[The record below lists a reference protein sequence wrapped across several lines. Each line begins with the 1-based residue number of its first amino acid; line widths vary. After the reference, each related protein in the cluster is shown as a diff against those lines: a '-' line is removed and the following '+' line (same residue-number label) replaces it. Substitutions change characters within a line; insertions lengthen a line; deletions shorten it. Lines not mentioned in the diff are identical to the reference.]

1 MKEVFLISKEE
12 KRELKSISDI
22 ILSITGDFEIF
33 TVDEFDGEDNEDK
46 AESIEE
52 LRSRMKYDM
61 EQLEKAYSIILN
73 ILHGTYDGTL
83 SVQNYELS
91 K

>member
-12 KRELKSISDI
+12 KKELESISDI
-22 ILSITGDFEIF
+22 ILSVTDDFETF
-33 TVDEFDGEDNEDK
+33 TADEYDGEENEDK
-46 AESIEE
+46 AKSVEE
-52 LRSRMKYDM
+52 LRSIMKYDIG
-61 EQLEKAYSIILN
+61 QLEKAYSIILN

-83 SVQNYELS
+83 SVQDYELS

>member
-1 MKEVFLISKEE
+1 MKEVFLISEEE
-12 KRELKSISDI
+12 KKELKSISDI
-22 ILSITGDFEIF
+22 MLSIVDDFEIF
-33 TVDEFDGEDNEDK
+33 TADEFDGEENEDK

-73 ILHGTYDGTL
+73 ILYGTYDGTL
-83 SVQNYELS
+83 SVQDYELS